1 MGRAQRSSS
10 NIYFVVQPFS
20 HSSHSSW
27 LSPVDTSLYFSPLVG
42 RGPVEQLMDPFVISC
57 VGWMQ
62 GASRSV
68 VTITH
73 YEARKGVTVG
83 GPHPC
88 QVYRRMSGEVRLPP
102 QSSFVTTP
110 LVTPRSAQC
119 APRWPSVTRLH
130 RHTHQQLVIACMWQ
144 CNVTWPLELQ
154 TFAKIEVLKLRKRLK
169 LALSNLRHYAKW
181 VLTHGKYMLIAIV
194 KLQSSQW
201 FLTLSQPRAGCVAE
215 AVWARQAW
223 YWINIIYS
231 LVRFIL
237 VKCFLC
243 LFQSL

>member
-1 MGRAQRSSS
+1 MQETIRPPPVTRPLFQ
-10 NIYFVVQPFS
+10 VQNGTELWAGHSAAAPIFILWCSLDTRHYVSPFS

-154 TFAKIEVLKLRKRLK
+154 T
-169 LALSNLRHYAKW
+169 NLREDWSFKITEKVETSAF
-181 VLTHGKYMLIAIV
+181 
-194 KLQSSQW
+194 KLK
-201 FLTLSQPRAGCVAE
+201 TLCQMGVNPR
-215 AVWARQAW
+215 
-223 YWINIIYS
+223 
-231 LVRFIL
+231 
-237 VKCFLC
+237 
-243 LFQSL
+243 

>member
-1 MGRAQRSSS
+1 MGQNYGPGTAQQLQYLLFLWCSLDTRRYVS
-10 NIYFVVQPFS
+10 PFI
-20 HSSHSSW
+20 SSW

-154 TFAKIEVLKLRKRLK
+154 T
-169 LALSNLRHYAKW
+169 NLREDWSFKITEKVETSAF
-181 VLTHGKYMLIAIV
+181 
-194 KLQSSQW
+194 KLK
-201 FLTLSQPRAGCVAE
+201 TLCQMGVNPR
-215 AVWARQAW
+215 
-223 YWINIIYS
+223 
-231 LVRFIL
+231 
-237 VKCFLC
+237 
-243 LFQSL
+243 